1 MNAYQIHRQK
11 SLFIGR
17 QVLWLSPGFSATWFE
32 MSSIF
37 FGVDQDLKTKFHF

>member
-1 MNAYQIHRQK
+1 
-11 SLFIGR
+11 
-17 QVLWLSPGFSATWFE
+17 